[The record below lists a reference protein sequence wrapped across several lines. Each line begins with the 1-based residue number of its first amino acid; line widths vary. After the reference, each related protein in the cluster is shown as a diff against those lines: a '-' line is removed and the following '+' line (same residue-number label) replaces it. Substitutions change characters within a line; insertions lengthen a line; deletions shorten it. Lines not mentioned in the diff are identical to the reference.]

1 MTMIPTEGVGQIVF
15 YVIVLLAVTPLLGT
29 YMAKVYE
36 GENVLLARWFGF
48 AERGFYRLLRISP
61 DEEQN
66 WKQYGLSVLV
76 FSLLFMVPL
85 YALLRLQ
92 GHLPLNPDH
101 LSGVNAG
108 VAVNTAASFVTNTN
122 WQYYGGEYT
131 MSYLSQMAGLA
142 VQNFISAAVGMAV
155 LAAMIRGFARRETT
169 KLGNF
174 WVDLYRTVAYILL
187 PICIVTAAFFI
198 WQGIPETFS
207 GHAVAHTLQGH
218 TQSIGRGP
226 VASQIAMKQLG
237 TNGGGFYNSNSSVPF
252 ENPTGFTDFVEML
265 FILLIGS
272 AEVFMFGKMVRATR
286 QGWAVLSVMFILM
299 ITGVVIAAPAEQH
312 GTPVLHAAG
321 VNLAANGSQS
331 GGNMEGKEV
340 RFGIANTALWATA
353 TTDASNGSVNG
364 SHDSFSAL
372 GGAVPLTNIFI
383 GEVIFGGVGSGL
395 YGMLMLVIIA
405 VFVGGLMV
413 GRTPEYLGKK
423 IEAREMKLATIG
435 SIFVPIVVLVL
446 TAIAMSTHAG
456 KLSIFNAG
464 PHGFSEAFYAYTSQ
478 TNNNGSAFAGYGAT
492 HFSTMM
498 GAFAMLVG
506 RFVPLLAALAI
517 GGSVA
522 AKKTAPASAGTMRT
536 DGPTF
541 VVLLT
546 GVVILLPALTILPAL
561 VLGPVVEALTTRLF

>member
-1 MTMIPTEGVGQIVF
+1 MTMIPLQGTAQIVF
-15 YVIVLLAVTPLLGT
+15 YVLVLLAVTPILGS
-29 YMAKVYE
+29 YMARVYE

-48 AERGFYRLLRISP
+48 AERGFYRLLRTSP
-61 DEEQN
+61 EEEQD
-66 WKQYGLSVLV
+66 WKGYATSVLV
-76 FSLLFMVPL
+76 FSLLFIIPL
-85 YALLRLQ
+85 YVLLRLQ

-101 LSGVNAG
+101 LSGVTPG
-108 VAVNTAASFVTNTN
+108 VAANTAASFVTNTN

-155 LAAMIRGFARRETT
+155 LAAMIRGFARRETSR
-169 KLGNF
+169 LGNF
-174 WVDLYRTVAYILL
+174 WVDLYRTVVYILL

-198 WQGIPETFS
+198 WQGVPETFS
-207 GHAVAHTLQGH
+207 GHAVAHTVQGH
-218 TQSIGRGP
+218 TQSIARGP

-237 TNGGGFYNSNSSVPF
+237 TNGGGFYNSNSAVPF
-252 ENPTGFTDFVEML
+252 ENPNGFTNFVEML
-265 FILLIGS
+265 FILIIGS
-272 AEVFMFGKMVRATR
+272 SEVFMFGKMVRATR
-286 QGWAVLSVMFILM
+286 QGWAILSVMFILM
-299 ITGVVIAAPAEQH
+299 IAGVVIAAPAEQH
-312 GTPVLHAAG
+312 GTPVLHDSHVA
-321 VNLAANGSQS
+321 LAANGVQS

-364 SHDSFSAL
+364 AHDSFSAL

-423 IEAREMKLATIG
+423 IEAREMKLAVIG
-435 SIFVPIVVLVL
+435 SVWVPIIVLIL

-456 KLSIFNAG
+456 KASIFNAG

-492 HFSTMM
+492 HFSTLL
-498 GAFAMLVG
+498 GVVGLITG
-506 RFVPLLAALAI
+506 RFVPLITALAI

-522 AKKTAPASAGTMRT
+522 AKKITPPSLGTMRT

-546 GVVILLPALTILPAL
+546 SVVILLPALTILPAL

>member
-1 MTMIPTEGVGQIVF
+1 
-15 YVIVLLAVTPLLGT
+15 
-29 YMAKVYE
+29 
-36 GENVLLARWFGF
+36 
-48 AERGFYRLLRISP
+48 
-61 DEEQN
+61 
-66 WKQYGLSVLV
+66 
-76 FSLLFMVPL
+76 
-85 YALLRLQ
+85 
-92 GHLPLNPDH
+92 
-101 LSGVNAG
+101 
-108 VAVNTAASFVTNTN
+108 
-122 WQYYGGEYT
+122 
-131 MSYLSQMAGLA
+131 
-142 VQNFISAAVGMAV
+142 MAV
-155 LAAMIRGFARRETT
+155 LAAMIRGFARRETSR
-169 KLGNF
+169 LGNF
-174 WVDLYRTVAYILL
+174 WVDLYRTVVYILL

-198 WQGIPETFS
+198 WQGVPETFS
-207 GHAVAHTLQGH
+207 GHAVAHTVQGH
-218 TQSIGRGP
+218 TQSIARGP

-237 TNGGGFYNSNSSVPF
+237 TNGGGFYNSNSAVPF
-252 ENPTGFTDFVEML
+252 ENPNGFTNFVEML
-265 FILLIGS
+265 FILIIGS
-272 AEVFMFGKMVRATR
+272 SEVFMFGKMVRATR
-286 QGWAVLSVMFILM
+286 QGWAILSVMFILM
-299 ITGVVIAAPAEQH
+299 IAGVVIAAPAEQH
-312 GTPVLHAAG
+312 GTPVLHDSHVA
-321 VNLAANGSQS
+321 LAANGVQS

-364 SHDSFSAL
+364 AHDSFSAL

-423 IEAREMKLATIG
+423 IEAREMKLAVIG
-435 SIFVPIVVLVL
+435 SVYVPIVVLIL
-446 TAIAMSTHAG
+446 TAVAMSTATG
-456 KLSIFNAG
+456 RASIFNAG

-492 HFSTMM
+492 HFSTLL
-498 GAFAMLVG
+498 GVVGLITG
-506 RFVPLLAALAI
+506 RFVPLITALAI

-522 AKKTAPASAGTMRT
+522 AKKITPPSLGTMRT